1 MPVTNNSQK
10 LKNNI
15 RLLLYSFITKKKW
28 LKYKKNLL
36 RQYKNGNYIYEQ
48 QKTVKLM
55 NLTDLHFI

>member
-10 LKNNI
+10 LKNN
-15 RLLLYSFITKKKW
+15 RLLPYSFITKKKW
-28 LKYKKNLL
+28 LKYKKILL

>member
-15 RLLLYSFITKKKW
+15 RLLPYSFITKKKW
-28 LKYKKNLL
+28 LKYKKILL

-48 QKTVKLM
+48 KKTVKLM

>member
-48 QKTVKLM
+48 QKTVKLI

>member
-10 LKNNI
+10 FKNNI

-55 NLTDLHFI
+55 NLTDLYFT

>member
-15 RLLLYSFITKKKW
+15 RLLPYSFITKKKW
-28 LKYKKNLL
+28 LKYKKILL

>member
-15 RLLLYSFITKKKW
+15 RLLPYSFITKKKW
-28 LKYKKNLL
+28 LKYKKILL

-48 QKTVKLM
+48 QKTVKLT

>member
-10 LKNNI
+10 LKNN
-15 RLLLYSFITKKKW
+15 RLLPYSFITKKKW
-28 LKYKKNLL
+28 LKYKKILL

-55 NLTDLHFI
+55 NLTDLYFI